1 MAPESLMLKYGRRDY
16 NMADAVVTR
25 IAREKLVKARA
36 GVIELPPIAGMA
48 FGTGGVDSEGT
59 PIVPSVNDEG
69 LKAEVFRKKVDS
81 YIFTDDTTCR
91 YFCTLMANECADSD
105 GDIIAIKTFKSKGKD
120 ADIEMT
126 FRIDDIF

>member
-1 MAPESLMLKYGRRDY
+1 
-16 NMADAVVTR
+16 MADAVVTR

-91 YFCTLMANECADSD
+91 YFCTLMANECADENINEIGLYDSD